1 MSIANQLDKAM
12 RAYRPNGITQA
23 ELSALSGVPQ
33 PTISRTLSGDSTPET
48 KTILKLARALNISPL
63 SLESA
68 YETATAIDFSAAQ
81 IEPSYLII
89 PPDEQLLLENY
100 RRLTKDQRHE
110 LLRRAE
116 AVKQANDVI
125 IAELAGKEKNGTNR

>member
-12 RAYRPNGITQA
+12 KNYRPNGITQA

-48 KTILKLARALNISPL
+48 KTILKLAKALNISPL
-63 SLESA
+63 ELESA
-68 YETATAIDFSAAQ
+68 YQTNATIDFQAA
-81 IEPSYLII
+81 ETKPSYPII
-89 PPDEQLLLENY
+89 TLDEQSLLDTY
-100 RRLTKDQRHE
+100 RRLTKDQRGE
-110 LLRRAE
+110 LLQRAK

-125 IAELAGKEKNGTNR
+125 IAELAGKENNETNH